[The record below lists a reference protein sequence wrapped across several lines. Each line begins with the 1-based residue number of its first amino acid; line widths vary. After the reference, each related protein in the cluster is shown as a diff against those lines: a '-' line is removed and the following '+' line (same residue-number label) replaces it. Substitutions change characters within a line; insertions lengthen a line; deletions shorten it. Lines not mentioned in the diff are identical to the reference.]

1 MPGDAGETLVLLQLA
16 RCCQLWFKHCQNQPS
31 RPRQRMFLFSS
42 PPVWFTTDCR
52 RVGNRATS
60 SSFRDETGR
69 FEGDCSR
76 CVLCRAPPI
85 QITAWQSAR
94 IFCRTRQTRHLI
106 KVKFLSATLLIC
118 GCGAAAFVI
127 WLAFRINSRAALSV
141 GKSRSE

>member
-1 MPGDAGETLVLLQLA
+1 MQVRRSCYYSWRVAASYGLSTVKTSQAA
-16 RCCQLWFKHCQNQPS
+16 RLKECFYFHRRRYGS
-31 RPRQRMFLFSS
+31 RRIAAALS
-42 PPVWFTTDCR
+42 
-52 RVGNRATS
+52 NRATS

-85 QITAWQSAR
+85 QITAWQSAP

-106 KVKFLSATLLIC
+106 KVKFLSATLLIG